1 MDLRLETC
9 YLNIEFKVENKDV
22 SNLAADVKASLVS
35 YAIVSSFRQVD
46 VFLNGKLISNSRNA
60 HAYRSMLEVLLGYD
74 QGAKNSYLT
83 MDSKSNTQRR
93 KWIW

>member
-1 MDLRLETC
+1 MDLSLETC
-9 YLNIEFKVENKDV
+9 YLNIEFKVENKDG

-46 VFLNGKLISNSRNA
+46 VFLNGKLINNSTNA
-60 HAYRSMLEVLLGYD
+60 HAYRSMLEFLLGYD

-83 MDSKSNTQRR
+83 MDSTSNTQQR